1 MANKIQIRRSAT
13 SLTAPAAGSLENGEL
28 AWVDH
33 SASAGGAGGILYI
46 GDVSAGTAI
55 VRTIGGTLTSQYT
68 LDLLTDTALTG
79 TPTAPTQLV
88 STAPSN
94 QVATSQ
100 YVDDRIA
107 QSGGA
112 FETLTD
118 TLFITTPNAVGELAN
133 GHLAIFDKDAGVW
146 ENKAAGGDVTMDKE
160 GVILVN
166 SVQAGAISPDTDFNT
181 TYVSDVTGTANEVE
195 VTPTDV
201 GVNRTIQVGLPND
214 VTITGNLTVQGTTTQ
229 VDSTVVSLADPVFV
243 IGDNVATQ
251 DRGIEYKDSDG
262 SNTLGYFGF
271 SRAQNAFTYIP
282 DATNTSEVFTGA
294 AGDAVFANI
303 EGVLTTAV
311 QPNVTSAANLETVGE
326 ITTGEWKSTLIS
338 SEFGGTGINT
348 SAATGV
354 GIVTG
359 GTWSTPSTLPQ
370 SFGGTGLSADAAA
383 GAILVGGGAGNS
395 MTTLVVGSA
404 GQHLTMNGA
413 GTAPEWSDEVDG
425 GTF

>member
-1 MANKIQIRRSAT
+1 MSNKIQIRRSDLAV
-13 SLTAPAAGSLENGEL
+13 APAAGSLAKGEM

-33 SASAGGAGGILYI
+33 GASQGAGGANGILYI
-46 GDVSAGTAI
+46 GDVSSGTAI
-55 VRTIGGTLTSQYT
+55 VRTVGGTLSSQYT

-118 TLFITTPNAVGELAN
+118 TLFANKAN
-133 GHLAIFDKDAGVW
+133 GHLAIFDADAGVW
-146 ENKAAGGDVTMDKE
+146 ENKAAGGDVTLDKE

-214 VTITGNLTVQGTTTQ
+214 VTITGNLTVNGSTTT

-262 SNTLGYFGF
+262 SDTQGYFGF

-282 DATNTSEVFTGA
+282 DATNTSEVFTGL

-303 EGVLTTAV
+303 TGTLTTAV
-311 QPNVTSAANLETVGE
+311 QPNVTTAANLETVGD
-326 ITTGEWKSTLIS
+326 ITTGAWKSSTLIS
-338 SEFGGTGINT
+338 SEFGGTGINS

-395 MTTLVVGSA
+395 MTTLTVGAA

>member
-1 MANKIQIRRSAT
+1 MANNKIQLRRSGT
-13 SLTAPAAGSLENGEL
+13 SLTAPAPASLAAGEM

-33 SASAGGAGGILYI
+33 SASAGGQDGILYI
-46 GDVSAGTAI
+46 GDVSAGTAV

-88 STAPSN
+88 ASAPSN

-118 TLFITTPNAVGELAN
+118 TLFAAKAN
-133 GHLAIFDKDAGVW
+133 GHIAVFDNDAGLW
-146 ENKAAGGDVTMDKE
+146 ENKPASGDVTMDKE
-160 GVILVN
+160 GVVNVN
-166 SVQAGAISPDTDFNT
+166 SVQAGAITPDTDFNSP
-181 TYVSDVTGTANEVE
+181 YVSNITGTANEVE
-195 VTPTDV
+195 VIPT
-201 GVNRTIQVGLPND
+201 QVGQNRSMVLGLPDN
-214 VTITGNLTVQGTTTQ
+214 VTITGDLTVNGTTTS
-229 VDSTVVSLADPVFV
+229 VNSTVVSLADPVFV
-243 IGDNVATQ
+243 IGDNVATL

-262 SNTLGYFGF
+262 SDVTGYFGF

-282 DATNTSEVFTGA
+282 DAINGGEVFTGL
-294 AGDAVFANI
+294 AGDAVFSAI
-303 EGVLTTAV
+303 TGTLATAA
-311 QPNVTSAANLETVGE
+311 QPNVTTAANLVSVGT
-326 ITTGEWKSTLIS
+326 ITTGSWEATRIS
-338 SEFGGTGINT
+338 SEFGGTGIDS

-370 SFGGTGLSADAAA
+370 DFGGTGLSANAAA
-383 GAILVGGGAGNS
+383 GAILVGSGAGA
-395 MTTLVVGSA
+395 MTTLTVGSA
-404 GQHLTMNGA
+404 GQHLTMNAA
-413 GTAPEWSDEVDG
+413 GNAPEWSDEVDG

>member
-262 SNTLGYFGF
+262 SDTQGYFGF

-354 GIVTG
+354 GIVTN
-359 GTWSTPSTLPQ
+359 GTWSTPAFLDQ
-370 SFGGTGLSADAAA
+370 AQGGTGRTSTADGDLLIGAASGGMTVLAMGTVGQKLAVSA
-383 GAILVGGGAGNS
+383 S
-395 MTTLVVGSA
+395 
-404 GQHLTMNGA
+404 
-413 GTAPEWSDEVDG
+413 GTAEWSDTFDG

>member
-1 MANKIQIRRSAT
+1 MANNVIQIKRSDALLPPP
-13 SLTAPAAGSLENGEL
+13 SLAKGEM

-33 SASAGGAGGILYI
+33 PAVAGGGGANGILYV
-46 GDVSAGTAI
+46 GDVSTGGAV
-55 VRTIGGTLTSQYT
+55 VRTIGGTLSSQYT

-88 STAPSN
+88 ASAPSN

-118 TLFITTPNAVGELAN
+118 TLFAAKAN
-133 GHLAIFDKDAGVW
+133 GHIAIYDNDASLW
-146 ENKAAGGDVTMDKE
+146 ENKPASGDVTIDKE
-160 GVILVN
+160 GVVLVN
-166 SVQAGAISPDTDFNT
+166 SVQAGAITPDTDFST

-195 VTPTDV
+195 VTATDI
-201 GVNRTIQVGLPND
+201 GVNRSIQVGLPDN
-214 VTITGNLTVQGTTTQ
+214 VTITGDLTVNGTTTS
-229 VDSTVVSLADPVFV
+229 VNSTIVELADPVFV
-243 IGDNVATQ
+243 IGDFANSQ
-251 DRGIEYKDSDG
+251 DRGIEFKDNDG
-262 SNTLGYFGF
+262 ATDSSGYFGH
-271 SRAQNAFTYIP
+271 SRALDAFTYIP
-282 DATNTSEVFTGA
+282 VATNTNEVFTGT
-294 AGDAVFANI
+294 AGNAIFTDI
-303 EGVLTTAV
+303 TGEMQTAV
-311 QPNVTSAANLETVGE
+311 QPNVTTAANLATVGE
-326 ITTGEWKSTLIS
+326 ITTGVWKSSTLIS
-338 SEFGGTGINT
+338 SEFGGTGINS

-359 GTWSTPSTLPQ
+359 GQWSTPATLPEG
-370 SFGGTGLSADAAA
+370 FGGTGLSANAAS
-383 GAILVGGGAGNS
+383 GAILVGGGVTG
-395 MTTLVVGSA
+395 MTTLTVGAA

>member
-1 MANKIQIRRSAT
+1 MANNVIQIKRSDALLPPP
-13 SLTAPAAGSLENGEL
+13 SLAKGEM

-33 SASAGGAGGILYI
+33 PAVAGGGGANGILYV
-46 GDVSAGTAI
+46 GDVSTGGAV
-55 VRTIGGTLTSQYT
+55 VRTIGGTLSSQYT

-88 STAPSN
+88 ASAPSN

-118 TLFITTPNAVGELAN
+118 TLFAAKAN
-133 GHLAIFDKDAGVW
+133 GHIAVYDDDASLW
-146 ENKAAGGDVTMDKE
+146 ENKPVSGDVTMDKE
-160 GVILVN
+160 GVLLVN
-166 SVQAGAISPDTDFNT
+166 SVQAGAIDPKTDLGDV
-181 TYVSDVTGTANEVE
+181 YVSDVTGTPNEIDVN
-195 VTPTDV
+195 PTDV
-201 GVNRTIQVGLPND
+201 GFNRTIQVGLPND
-214 VTITGNLTVQGTTTQ
+214 VIITGNLTVQGTTTQ

-271 SRAQNAFTYIP
+271 SRSQNAFTYIP
-282 DATNTSEVFTGA
+282 DATNTNEVFTGT
-294 AGDAVFANI
+294 AGDAVFLNVT
-303 EGVLTTAV
+303 GTLTTAV
-311 QPNVTSAANLETVGE
+311 QPNVTTAANLATVGE
-326 ITTGEWKSTLIS
+326 ITTGVWKSSTLIS
-338 SEFGGTGINT
+338 SEFGGTGINS

-359 GTWSTPSTLPQ
+359 GQWSTPATLPEG
-370 SFGGTGLSADAAA
+370 FGGTGLSANAAS
-383 GAILVGGGAGNS
+383 GAILVGGGVTG
-395 MTTLVVGSA
+395 MTTLTVGAA
-404 GQHLTMNGA
+404 GQHLTMNVA